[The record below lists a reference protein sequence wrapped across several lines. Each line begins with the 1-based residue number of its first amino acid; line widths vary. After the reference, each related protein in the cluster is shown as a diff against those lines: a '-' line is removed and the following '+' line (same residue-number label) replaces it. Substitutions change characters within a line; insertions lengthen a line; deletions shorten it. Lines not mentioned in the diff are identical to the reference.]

1 MRPSI
6 ELSDEELG
14 FRIASLMPESP
25 EVNLFANC
33 CAQFLDYASFLDD
46 LSFVRMGRKAE
57 VFEAEFRDFLA
68 EFPGNPA
75 SPVPE
80 GDLNKLGLFLGRMD
94 RHLRRGFLQRLA
106 DAVRKAQSKSEG
118 TMTSEGIA

>member
-1 MRPSI
+1 MYPRI

-25 EVNLFANC
+25 EVNLFADA
-33 CAQFLDYASFLDD
+33 CAQFLDRAAFLDD

-57 VFEAEFRDFLA
+57 VFEAKFRDFLA

-75 SPVPE
+75 TPVPSGE
-80 GDLNKLGLFLGRMD
+80 LNKLGLFLGRMGPQ
-94 RHLRRGFLQRLA
+94 LRRGFLQGLA
-106 DAVRKAQSKSEG
+106 DAVRRAENQPNDRITTEG
-118 TMTSEGIA
+118 RA